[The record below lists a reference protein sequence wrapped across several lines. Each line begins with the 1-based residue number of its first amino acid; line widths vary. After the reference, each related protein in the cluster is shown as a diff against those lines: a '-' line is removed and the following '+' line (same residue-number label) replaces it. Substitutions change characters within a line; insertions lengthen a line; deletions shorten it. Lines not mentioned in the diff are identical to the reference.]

1 MSLRRNLVPH
11 HFRAIRLEPNGD
23 TVKISLRGPN
33 MAQGE
38 KVTPLVV
45 GVDMA
50 KVGGSDESAAVIR
63 QGTRVVLGVGSGG
76 PAVIDRD
83 WINGL
88 NAGRKPEREI
98 LALALETIAKVH
110 GAKVERREE
119 APNPGFRGHSVGLRI
134 ALNGVGAMVN
144 VDNLHGGACA
154 LIHWHN
160 DYGEGR
166 RECRDLN
173 SHFAVAVRAS
183 SGRSPHK
190 ATTCCDDWYALAL
203 CLDAGLLL
211 AARGEAFEPSAP

>member
-33 MAQGE
+33 MTQGE

-50 KVGGSDESAAVIR
+50 KVGGKDESAAVIR

-110 GAKVERREE
+110 GAKIVRREE
-119 APNPGFRGHSVGLRI
+119 PANPGFRGQSIGLRI

-144 VDNLHGGACA
+144 IDDLHGGTHG

-160 DYGEGR
+160 DYSEGN
-166 RECRDLN
+166 RECRDLTARFKA
-173 SHFAVAVRAS
+173 HVRAFGGGS
-183 SGRSPHK
+183 SHK
-190 ATTCCDDWYALAL
+190 ATTGGADWNALAL

-211 AARGEAFEPSAP
+211 ASRGEAFE